1 MDNINAVNVYS
12 IDEEKLKFRVIIAIA
27 GELYRQANIAAA
39 PVVVGAVVD
48 GDGQYEINIP
58 VPTFIANNDK
68 YSQCRIKCD
77 AFAAGA
83 GVPAAGGAAP
93 AAPTW
98 ATAGAAGAA
107 VGLAAPAIELQ
118 LSAASAQT
126 GTAVINAAV
135 GAAGDKNSPV
145 QEISGFRQLIPGQ
158 VVNVGTGADFTPA
171 AGGFGWLGMQRD
183 SSALLCSNPFGQ
195 KLRVRFVDPL
205 SRLKTCICNNG
216 ALVGGDVGKYFI
228 QLEVTMIPN

>member
-27 GELYRQANIAAA
+27 GEVYRQANAL

-83 GVPAAGGAAP
+83 GVPAGGGAAP
-93 AAPTW
+93 GAVTW
-98 ATAGAAGAA
+98 ATAGAAGAG
-107 VGLAAPAIELQ
+107 VGLASPAIELQ

-135 GAAGDKNSPV
+135 GAAGDKNSPI

-183 SSALLCSNPFGQ
+183 SSTRLCANPFGQ

-205 SRLKTCICNNG
+205 SRLKTCICVAGG
-216 ALVGGDVGKYFI
+216 AGLLAGDVGKYFI